1 MRKIKWIA
9 VCLSLCLAFCCFSC
23 AKKPT
28 DSNNGGSGTP
38 TQTVTENDPHYVNN
52 TLHKVTVTDS
62 DRKFIQNGVSDYTIV
77 ATGARAERAARFLQT
92 RIHEATGASLTVSE
106 SGAYSSDAKL
116 IVLGDEDVF
125 AAANLE
131 MPKDDLGVS
140 GYYIKTACDSAFIM
154 SGGAFGYQNGAIAFL
169 KAVLG
174 FEIFSEDTVVYGK
187 DGATLPDME
196 IIERPDFDFRQQL
209 YGFSNDTKYAMGFL
223 SSDDIYMRVGG
234 AWCHNAFN
242 YLPPENFED
251 EHGNWYSDD
260 GKQLC
265 YSAHGKDLDDM
276 VDAVAEA
283 MKAVVKSNPDLVN
296 IQFTQMDERTRCR
309 CDTCNASVEKYGTIS
324 GVMVQF
330 LNKLDDKIQAWIKTE
345 YPEGRELHIYMFA
358 YHESEKPPVKK
369 NSAGEWE
376 AIDSSVVCNENVGIV
391 LAALDAKYTVDF
403 YHEDNAEISE
413 RIAGWTKLTKNMH
426 FWLYQ
431 TNFSHYM
438 YPLSTYDSAFELY
451 RYVKQNNGVY
461 MFHQGQQDQGK
472 GVTHF
477 STFKN
482 YLASVGQFDV
492 NADYAAATDR
502 FFDVYFREAAE
513 PMREFYDNMRARC
526 AYLYDT
532 YEELTGTIYESI
544 NNAKYWPKPLL
555 ESYMDCIDRAY
566 AAIERYKNADPA
578 LYATL
583 CKHIKMESM
592 FPRYALLELHS
603 GLYSKAQLQELREQ
617 FQKDCY
623 ELNITHV
630 REHGMFDNEVFVQWG
645 LPV

>member
-1 MRKIKWIA
+1 MRKSKWIA

-23 AKKPT
+23 AKQPT
-28 DSNNGGSGTP
+28 DSGDGGSGTP
-38 TQTVTENDPHYVNN
+38 KQTVTENDPHYVND

-62 DRKFIQNGVSDYTIV
+62 DRKFIQNSASDYAIV
-77 ATGARAERAARFLQT
+77 ANGARAERAAKFLQT
-92 RIHEATGASLTVSE
+92 RIKEATGASLTVVKEASFTL
-106 SGAYSSDAKL
+106 SAKL
-116 IVLGDEDVF
+116 IVLGDEDLF

-140 GYYIKTACDSAFIM
+140 GYYIKTVGDSVFIM
-154 SGGAFGYQNGAIAFL
+154 PGGVFGYQNGAIAFL

-174 FEIFSEDTVVYGK
+174 FEFFCEDTVTYAK
-187 DGATLPDME
+187 DGSMLPNLE
-196 IIERPDFDFRQQL
+196 IIERPDIDFRQRMGGYSSETAYA
-209 YGFSNDTKYAMGFL
+209 YGFL
-223 SSDDIYMRVGG
+223 PVDDIYMSVGG

-242 YLPPENFED
+242 YLPPKTYLNAHRD
-251 EHGNWYSDD
+251 WYSTDE
-260 GKQLC
+260 KQLC
-265 YSAHGKDLDDM
+265 YSAHGNDLDAM
-276 VDAVAEA
+276 VDGVAEA
-283 MKAVVKSNPDLVN
+283 MKAVVIENPDLVN

-309 CDTCNASVEKYGTIS
+309 CDTCNASVEKYGSIS

-330 LNKLDDKIQAWIKTE
+330 LNKLDDKMQAWIAE
-345 YPEGRELHIYMFA
+345 QYPDGRELRIYMFA

-369 NSAGEWE
+369 NAAGEWE
-376 AIDSSVVCNENVGIV
+376 PIDSSVICNENVGIV

-403 YHEDNAEISE
+403 YHEDNSEIRE
-413 RIAGWTKLTKNMH
+413 RVAGWTELTKNLH

-438 YPLSTYDSAFELY
+438 YPLATYDATFELF
-451 RYVKQNNGVY
+451 RFVKQNNGIY
-461 MFHQGQQDQGK
+461 LLHQSQGNQK
-472 GVTHF
+472 EVTHF
-477 STFKN
+477 STFKM
-482 YLASVGQFDV
+482 YLDSVGQFDV
-492 NADYAAATDR
+492 NADYSAATDR
-502 FFDVYFREAAE
+502 FFEAYFREAAQ

-526 AYLYDT
+526 AYIENT
-532 YEELTGTIYESI
+532 YEEITGTIYEPI
-544 NNAKYWPKPLL
+544 NDAKYWPKPLL
-555 ESYMDCIDRAY
+555 ESYMDCINRAY
-566 AAIERYKNADPA
+566 AAIERYKTADPA

-583 CKHIKMESM
+583 AKHIKLESM

-630 REHGMFDNEVFVQWG
+630 HEHGMFDNEVFVQWG